1 MTELQELQLITS
13 TNRKFH
19 NFVDITFPIIRINSN
34 SFQTLGVN
42 LMSTPL
48 KMMPKNNNVPWWIL
62 TVSIVLAFTLP
73 VLVQDAMFQDAMLY
87 SSVSHNLA
95 IGIGTFWF
103 PQYSTLNIA
112 GIPSFH
118 EQPPLV
124 FGIQSVFYKVLGDS
138 IYVERFYTLLMII
151 AHIILINVLWKLNFN
166 KTHNQYKLG
175 WIAVTFWILIPVCS
189 WCFHNNL
196 MENTMSIFDLAAV
209 IIIVQHL
216 KKQSVNYF
224 AWIIAGLLI
233 FLASFSKG
241 LPGLFP
247 IIVPFLYWIVNRKSG
262 FQKHLF
268 LALLLFSVPAVIYT
282 ILFIIPV
289 SRESLSIYVFKRLLV
304 RIDSM
309 PTSSYRLEIFWR
321 LFTEMIPVLLVLC
334 IVFAVGFFKKAN
346 FAIRENSKTAA
357 FYFLIGLSG
366 STPLALTMVQKGW
379 YLVPSFPYF
388 AIAAAML
395 ISPYISKSLASID
408 TSGKKFKIFYISTI
422 ILFIS
427 VMLVSATQFGKISRE
442 KQTLSDVYKI
452 GKVVPRFSTMTVPEN
467 LYDEYDFILQGFLVR
482 HFNISIDP
490 TKKYKYFLN
499 EKGNNSTIPPEYQRV
514 EIALDKYE
522 LYVRKE

>member
-1 MTELQELQLITS
+1 M
-13 TNRKFH
+13 
-19 NFVDITFPIIRINSN
+19 
-34 SFQTLGVN
+34 
-42 LMSTPL
+42 
-48 KMMPKNNNVPWWIL
+48 
-62 TVSIVLAFTLP
+62 SIVLAFTLP
-73 VLVQDAMFQDAMLY
+73 VLVKDAMFQDAMLY

-124 FGIQSVFYKVLGDS
+124 FGIQSVFYKILGDS
-138 IYVERFYTLLMII
+138 IYVERFYTLLMLI
-151 AHIILINVLWKLNFN
+151 AHVILINVLWKLNFD
-166 KTHNQYKLG
+166 KSQEQRKLG
-175 WIAVTFWILIPVCS
+175 WIAVTFWILIPVCW

-196 MENTMSIFDLAAV
+196 MENTMSLFDLTAV
-209 IIIVQHL
+209 ILIVQNL
-216 KKQSVNYF
+216 KKPIQNYLI
-224 AWIIAGLLI
+224 WIIAGLMI

-247 IIVPFLYWIVNRKSG
+247 VVVPFLYWIIDRKTG
-262 FQKHLF
+262 FKKHL
-268 LALLLFSVPAVIYT
+268 LLTLLLFSIPTLIYT

-304 RIDSM
+304 RVDSM
-309 PTSSYRLEIFWR
+309 PTSSYRLEILWR

-334 IVFAVGFFKKAN
+334 IVFVTGYFKKAN
-346 FAIRENSKTAA
+346 MAVKENRKTVL
-357 FYFLIGLSG
+357 FFFLIGLSG

-395 ISPYISKSLASID
+395 ISPYISKSLIAID
-408 TSGKKFKIFYISTI
+408 TSSKKFKIFFIATI
-422 ILFIS
+422 ILFLG
-427 VMLVSATQFGKISRE
+427 VLVVSATQFGKISRE
-442 KQTLSDVYKI
+442 KETLGDVYKI
-452 GKVVPRFSTMTVPEN
+452 GKVVPRFSTITVPAN

-490 TKKYKYFLN
+490 TTEYKYFLN
-499 EKGNNSTIPPEYQRV
+499 MKGNIVTIPSKYQKV
-514 EIALDKYE
+514 DISLEKYE